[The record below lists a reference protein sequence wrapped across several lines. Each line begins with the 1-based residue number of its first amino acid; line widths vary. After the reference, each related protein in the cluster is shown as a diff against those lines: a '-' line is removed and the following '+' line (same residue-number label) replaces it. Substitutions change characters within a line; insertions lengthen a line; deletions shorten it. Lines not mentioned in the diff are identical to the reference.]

1 MMGGEARDQLVDAY
15 LAGAI
20 QRRTFVRGLT
30 ALGVSAGVAAAY
42 AVALRPGPATV
53 AADDLDDYYSDPN
66 TKKKKRK
73 LKRRRRKCRQHRGRR
88 CPR

>member
-1 MMGGEARDQLVDAY
+1 MGSEARNQLIDAY

-20 QRRTFVRGLT
+20 PRRAFVRGLT
-30 ALGVSAGVAAAY
+30 ALGVSAGVAASY

-53 AADDLDDYYSDPN
+53 AAEVLYDYYSDPN

-73 LKRRRRKCRQHRGRR
+73 LKRRRRKCRQHDGRR
-88 CPR
+88 CLR

>member
-1 MMGGEARDQLVDAY
+1 MGSEARNQLIDAY

-20 QRRTFVRGLT
+20 PRRAFVRGLT
-30 ALGVSAGVAAAY
+30 ALGVSAGVAASY
-42 AVALRPGPATV
+42 AVALKPGPATV

-66 TKKKKRK
+66 TRKKKRR
-73 LKRRRRKCRQHRGRR
+73 LKRRRRKCGRHKNRG